1 MTGTKPHVVPLSPP
15 SPVQGHAWIIMPSN
29 RGAYGFDWQ
38 GPGRVNGWSA
48 LAAFQRDLPGVP
60 ASLKGD
66 YALDA
71 TRVRFG
77 VSLVLVVGC
86 TYSFRGA

>member
-1 MTGTKPHVVPLSPP
+1 ML
-15 SPVQGHAWIIMPSN
+15 PSN

-60 ASLKGD
+60 PALKGAYTVD
-66 YALDA
+66 
-71 TRVRFG
+71 TSRVR
-77 VSLVLVVGC
+77 
-86 TYSFRGA
+86 